1 MLKRKRAVGLSASI
15 ILFLFYRAKAFSAA
29 MGAFGDALAVHVY
42 ADGKIVPL
50 RLDLS
55 LAFGANVGAGEDNQI
70 SHSNGYDDKEN
81 CRKYNRVPRR
91 LHRFAKPIDLAG
103 GKSNYR
109 A

>member
-1 MLKRKRAVGLSASI
+1 MNGKRRRAAGALLLR
-15 ILFLFYRAKAFSAA
+15 LFRITEAFSAA
-29 MGAFGDALAVHVY
+29 MGAFGDSLAVHVY

-50 RLDLS
+50 RLDFG
-55 LAFGANVGAGEDNQI
+55 LALGANVGAGKNDQI
-70 SHSNGYDDKEN
+70 GHSNGYDDKEN

-91 LHRFAKPIDLAG
+91 LHRFPKPIDLAG

>member
-29 MGAFGDALAVHVY
+29 MGAFGDSLAVHVY

-50 RLDLS
+50 RLDFG
-55 LAFGANVGAGEDNQI
+55 LAFGANVGAGKNDQI
-70 SHSNGYDDKEN
+70 GHSNGYDDKEN

-91 LHRFAKPIDLAG
+91 LHRFPKPIDLAG

-109 A
+109 V